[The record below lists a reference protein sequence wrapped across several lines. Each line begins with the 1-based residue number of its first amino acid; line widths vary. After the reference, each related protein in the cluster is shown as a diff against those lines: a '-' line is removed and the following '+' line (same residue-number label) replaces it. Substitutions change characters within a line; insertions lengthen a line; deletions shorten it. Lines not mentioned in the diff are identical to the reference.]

1 MSRGA
6 AAPLSQRRTKTKN
19 NADTGNRSHNISRV
33 FTSPARR
40 NLIQGAHQKNMLSI
54 DYKGQ
59 TYRVVRGSDL
69 QRDGMYLE
77 MWSAKHPEKQLCE
90 VFYSDI
96 THTMAFACL
105 DPEEIPLEV
114 LEEYLRQSRHLL
126 TPTSK

>member
-1 MSRGA
+1 MKAIIYNG
-6 AAPLSQRRTKTKN
+6 
-19 NADTGNRSHNISRV
+19 H
-33 FTSPARR
+33 
-40 NLIQGAHQKNMLSI
+40 
-54 DYKGQ
+54 

-69 QRDGMYLE
+69 QRNGMYLE
-77 MWSAKHPEKQLCE
+77 LWSAKHPEKQLCE
-90 VFYSDI
+90 VFYLDN